1 MTAYGQSFLI
11 DRSYYN
17 WPSAR
22 FWSEMVQCFGGY
34 SSFFHISN
42 FFSFEPPIKK
52 LVVLIKLVNCRSFND
67 PVLLVIMSSHSMIC
81 CWTMSHHGIFI
92 SQSFDSNLSRDR
104 ICTTSMALNLEFYGF
119 FLILIDVATRKI
131 LATNKKL
138 WFLPVVWWSLRFFNK
153 CRKPIIK
160 CWSIPVPV
168 HKTGNVLKRFKDN
181 MTHW

>member
-1 MTAYGQSFLI
+1 MERLKYFALYEASCSFNMTAYGQSFLI

-22 FWSEMVQCFGGY
+22 FWSEMVQCFGGF

-42 FFSFEPPIKK
+42 FFSFEPPIKR

-104 ICTTSMALNLEFYGF
+104 ICTTSMALNDLTWNFMGF
-119 FLILIDVATRKI
+119 
-131 LATNKKL
+131 
-138 WFLPVVWWSLRFFNK
+138 SLFWLMWQQEK
-153 CRKPIIK
+153 YWQQIK
-160 CWSIPVPV
+160 NCGSY
-168 HKTGNVLKRFKDN
+168 L
-181 MTHW
+181 